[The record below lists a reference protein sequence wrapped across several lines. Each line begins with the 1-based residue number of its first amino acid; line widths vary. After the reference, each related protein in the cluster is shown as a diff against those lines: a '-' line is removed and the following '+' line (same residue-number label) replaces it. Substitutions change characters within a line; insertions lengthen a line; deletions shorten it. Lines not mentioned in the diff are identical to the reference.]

1 MSTTL
6 LSEVEKKNRNIYGH
20 TYNVFSLL
28 NNKND
33 FIENLKA

>member
-6 LSEVEKKNRNIYGH
+6 LSEVEKINIYGH

-33 FIENLKA
+33 FTENLKA